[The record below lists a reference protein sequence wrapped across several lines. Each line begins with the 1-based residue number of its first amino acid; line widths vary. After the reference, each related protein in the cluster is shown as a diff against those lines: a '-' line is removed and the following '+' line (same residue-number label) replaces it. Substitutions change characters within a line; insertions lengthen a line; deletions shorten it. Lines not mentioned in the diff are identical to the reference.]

1 MAGMTPADSPRRAR
15 ERITMM
21 ENRFKGPD
29 GRWYEITNNSVS
41 YDLAFR
47 YPNGQ
52 YYYSSL
58 SPDQSEPDVVVSSGY
73 AERMDAAYGRGYAEA
88 IAEVRAEIIN
98 ELGNA
103 DGRRQLLDFI
113 DSLATPAVEPT
124 ETLDDVEDN
133 QIEPDPAE
141 YAIYIKGYRDGINTA
156 KYKAEH
162 SDADALEL
170 VEMLKEIPIDFFIE
184 RLPQAWAISKWGG
197 KSFIAVERS
206 PIEALRTA
214 KEASWGKK

>member
-113 DSLATPAVEPT
+113 DSLTARVT
-124 ETLDDVEDN
+124 ELE
-133 QIEPDPAE
+133 EAE
-141 YAIYIKGYRDGINTA
+141 RH
-156 KYKAEH
+156 EH
-162 SDADALEL
+162 CLLCDADADALEL